1 MMNKPLMR
9 EGVRASV
16 VALAGDEGHTLLDAL
31 CARFP
36 HIPASQWASRF
47 AAGDVLDEHGTPLAI
62 DAPLTRALRVHYFR
76 QIADEP
82 VIPFAET
89 ILYQDA
95 HLLVAD
101 KPHFLPVAPVGAY
114 VRETLLTRLIART
127 GIDTLSPTHRL
138 DKDTAGIVLFSVNP
152 ATRGAY
158 QQLFRERAVTK
169 VYEAIAPDLPDITFP
184 LTIENRL
191 EDDPAHFMQM
201 RWVAGEPNAKT
212 VIEKVRVFDGDIQ
225 LTCGADLAK
234 SASKLAHYV
243 LKPETGQ
250 RHQLRVHMAQL
261 GAPIVNDG
269 IYPALLA
276 KSDVPQFDLPLKLLA
291 KRVEFAD
298 PISGVTRSFES
309 QFDLINVEK

>member
-9 EGVRASV
+9 AGVRASV
-16 VALAGDEGHTLLDAL
+16 VALTGNEGHTLLEAL

-36 HIPASQWASRF
+36 HIPAAQWASRF
-47 AAGDVLDEHGTPLAI
+47 AAGDVLAENGVPLA
-62 DAPLTRALRVHYFR
+62 ANTRVTHGLRVHYFR
-76 QIADEP
+76 HIADEP
-82 VIPFAET
+82 TIPFTET

-127 GIDTLSPTHRL
+127 GIDTLSPIHRL

-158 QQLFRERAVTK
+158 QRLFRERAVRK
-169 VYEAIAPDLPDITFP
+169 VYEAIAPDLPHLAFP
-184 LTIENRL
+184 LTIKNRL

-201 RWVAGEPNAKT
+201 RIVPGEPNAKT
-212 VIEKVRVFDGDIQ
+212 VIEKVGVLDGEFQ
-225 LTCGADLAK
+225 NTCGADLTN
-234 SASKLAHYV
+234 SPPKLAHYI

-269 IYPALLA
+269 IYPVLRAELD
-276 KSDVPQFDLPLKLLA
+276 KRQFDFPLKLLA
-291 KRVEFAD
+291 KRVAFTD
-298 PISGVTRSFES
+298 PVSGVTRSFDS
-309 QFDLINVEK
+309 GFGLGGVKK

>member
-1 MMNKPLMR
+1 VVNKPLLR
-9 EGVRASV
+9 AGVRASV
-16 VALAGDEGHTLLDAL
+16 VALVGNEGHTLYDAL

-36 HIPASQWASRF
+36 HIPAAQWAARF
-47 AAGDVLDEHGTPLAI
+47 AAGDVLSEHGVPLAAN
-62 DAPLTRALRVHYFR
+62 APLTRGLRVYYFR

-82 VIPFAET
+82 VIPFTET
-89 ILYQDA
+89 IVYQDA

-127 GIDTLSPTHRL
+127 GIDTLSPIHRL
-138 DKDTAGIVLFSVNP
+138 DKDTAGLVLFSVNP

-169 VYEAIAPDLPDITFP
+169 IYEAIAPDLPQLSFP

-201 RWVAGEPNAKT
+201 RVVPGEPNAKT
-212 VIEKVRVFDGDIQ
+212 VIEKLRVFDGDIHN
-225 LTCGADLAK
+225 TCGADLTN
-234 SASKLAHYV
+234 SVSKLARYV

-269 IYPALLA
+269 IYPVLSTELETPA
-276 KSDVPQFDLPLKLLA
+276 FDSPLKLLA
-291 KRVEFAD
+291 KSIAFID
-298 PISGVTRSFES
+298 PISRLERAFES
-309 QFDLINVEK
+309 TQKLL